1 MCKPI
6 ISLFHKIE
14 IVWIHLRK
22 KQSCGARGELKI
34 NKTYLKSIEMFL
46 DSFKV
51 CQREFQLN
59 FQFVFL

>member
-22 KQSCGARGELKI
+22 KQSCSTRGELNI

-46 DSFKV
+46 ESFKV
-51 CQREFQLN
+51 CQ
-59 FQFVFL
+59 